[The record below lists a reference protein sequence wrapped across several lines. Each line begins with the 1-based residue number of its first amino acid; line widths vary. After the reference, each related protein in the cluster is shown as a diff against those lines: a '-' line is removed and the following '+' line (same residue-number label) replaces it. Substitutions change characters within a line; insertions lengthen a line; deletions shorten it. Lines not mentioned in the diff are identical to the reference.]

1 MATMKAAVW
10 KGIERVEVDEVPAPE
25 PKGPYD
31 VQIKV
36 AACGV
41 CGTDVHLLENK
52 FPLFKPPRII
62 GHEYTG
68 VVSAV
73 GSGVTRLKVG
83 DRVAAESGLA
93 CDRCYFCRD
102 GREHLCSNRFVH
114 PGGFAEYTCIT
125 ERQVHKLPDDVSFE
139 IGSLAEPVA
148 CALRAMDMVQV
159 RSGDV
164 ALVQGGGTIGC
175 LFTQLLLHGGVSRVL
190 VSEPVAH
197 RREIVKAVG
206 GIPVDPKA
214 EDLRAFVARETDGLG
229 PEIVFDCVGHP
240 ALLEQG
246 IELVQRGGTVFIM
259 GVADPQASA
268 TIRPYQIFDK
278 ELKIMSS
285 YMRPYTFQRA
295 VRWLPQLNL
304 APLLG
309 LEYPLA
315 ETQEAIRALRQGKG
329 LKIVVK
335 P

>member
-1 MATMKAAVW
+1 MATMRAAVW
-10 KGIERVEVDEVPAPE
+10 KGIERVEVDQVPAPE
-25 PKGPYD
+25 PQGPYD

-52 FPLFKPPRII
+52 FPLFRPPRII

-68 VVSAV
+68 VVSAI
-73 GSGVTRLKVG
+73 GSAVTRVKPG
-83 DRVAAESGLA
+83 DRVAAESGIA

-114 PGGFAEYTCIT
+114 AGGFADYTCIT

-148 CALRAMDMVQV
+148 CALRAMDMVRV

-175 LFTQLLLHGGVSRVL
+175 LFTQLLLHGGMSKVL

-206 GIPVDPKA
+206 GVPVDPKA
-214 EDLRAFVARETDGLG
+214 EDLAAFVARETDGLG
-229 PEIVFDCVGHP
+229 PEVVFDCVGHP
-240 ALLEQG
+240 VLLEQG

-259 GVADPQASA
+259 GVADPNAVA
-268 TIRPYQIFDK
+268 RIRPYQIFDK
-278 ELKIMSS
+278 ELKIASS
-285 YMRPYTFQRA
+285 YMRPYTFHRA
-295 VRWLPQLNL
+295 VRWLSHLNL

-315 ETQEAIRALRQGKG
+315 KTQEAIQALRQGKG

>member
-1 MATMKAAVW
+1 MASMKAAVW
-10 KGIERVEVDEVPAPE
+10 KGLERVEVDEVPVPE
-25 PKGPYD
+25 PVGSRD
-31 VQIKV
+31 VQIRV

-73 GSGVTRLKVG
+73 GSEVTRVRVG
-83 DRVAAESGLA
+83 DRVAAESGIA

-125 ERQVHKLPDDVSFE
+125 ERQVHKLPDEVSFE
-139 IGSLAEPVA
+139 VGSLAEPVA
-148 CALRAMDMVQV
+148 CALRAMDMLHV

-175 LFTQLLLHGGVSRVL
+175 LFTQLLLHGGIAKVI
-190 VSEPVAH
+190 VSEPVPH
-197 RREIVKAVG
+197 RREVVKAVG
-206 GIPVDPKA
+206 GIPVDPRG
-214 EDLRAFVARETDGLG
+214 EDLAAVVARETDGLG
-229 PEIVFDCVGHP
+229 PEYVFDCVGHP

-246 IELVQRGGTVFIM
+246 IELVQRGGTVFVM
-259 GVADPQASA
+259 GVADPQAVA
-268 TIRPYQIFDK
+268 RVRPYQIFDK
-278 ELKIMSS
+278 ELRITSS
-285 YMRPYTFQRA
+285 YMRPYTFHRA
-295 VRWLPQLNL
+295 VRWLPQLTL
-304 APLLG
+304 GPLLG

-315 ETQEAIRALRQGKG
+315 RTQEAIQALRQGKG
-329 LKIVVK
+329 LKIIVK

>member
-1 MATMKAAVW
+1 MKAAVW
-10 KGIERVEVDEVPAPE
+10 KGVERLDVEEVPTPE
-25 PKGPYD
+25 PRDPHE

-73 GSGVTRLKVG
+73 GSAVTAVQVG
-83 DRVAAESGLA
+83 DRVAAESGIA
-93 CDRCYFCRD
+93 CDRCYYCRD
-102 GREHLCSNRFVH
+102 GREHLCSNRLVH

-125 ERQVHKLPDDVSFE
+125 DRQVHKLPDEVSFE

-148 CALRAMDMVQV
+148 CALRAMDMAAV

-175 LFTQLLLHGGVSRVL
+175 LFTQLLLHGGISKVL

-197 RREIVKAVG
+197 RREIVKRLG

-214 EDLRAFVARETDGLG
+214 EDLAAFVRRETNGHG
-229 PEIVFDCVGHP
+229 PEYVFDCVGHP

-259 GVADPQASA
+259 GVADPSA
-268 TIRPYQIFDK
+268 VAQIHPYRIFDK

-285 YMRPYTFQRA
+285 YMRPYTFHRA
-295 VRWLPQLNL
+295 VRWLPHLNL

-309 LEYPLA
+309 VEYPLA
-315 ETQEAIRALRQGKG
+315 QTKDAILGLRQGKG
-329 LKIVVK
+329 LKILVK
-335 P
+335 I